1 MEGTNCVR
9 LFVEYANRRK
19 DSMEQCLDVVPET
32 SVFIPDDDL
41 INDLFEVKG
50 SYINQFQIHI
60 LDFRLNTISQKI
72 H

>member
-1 MEGTNCVR
+1 
-9 LFVEYANRRK
+9 
-19 DSMEQCLDVVPET
+19 MEQCLDVVPET
-32 SVFIPDDDL
+32 SVFIPDGYL

>member
-1 MEGTNCVR
+1 MR
-9 LFVEYANRRK
+9 FFVNHVNRRK
-19 DSMEQCLDVVPET
+19 NSMEQCLDVVPET
-32 SVFIPDDDL
+32 SVFIPDGYL